1 LALAYAGW
9 QGRNYWLWRRA
20 EGSKPIEK
28 NKAVPSVVVIIPFRN
43 EAGNL
48 LSLLSSLRAQ
58 DYPAKAFE
66 VVFVDDHSED
76 GGAEVLGA
84 AAGAKNGLKEQGRL
98 NFRVLSLADHLKGRS
113 VVAHKK
119 AALAYGISETKA
131 ELILTTDAD
140 CSLPVDLLS
149 RVAAAFQPAIDV
161 VLGPVLIGKGSG
173 LLHGFQALDLAGYQ
187 LYTAG
192 MVAGGAPGLANGAC
206 LAFRRDRFLQ
216 VGGYAGV
223 DHLPSGDD
231 VLLLHKFNGAGFRA
245 AWLPGRAAVL
255 THAVNGTRALW
266 RQRLRWAGKAGNYV
280 HPGLRFG
287 QALAFL
293 TALAVVLLLLVFP
306 LHPRPR
312 LIMLL
317 WGTKIMVDFVLLQS
331 VTRHYRQALLLWWYL
346 PVALMYPFYLV
357 AVGTAALLGVKT
369 EWKGRG

>member
-1 LALAYAGW
+1 
-9 QGRNYWLWRRA
+9 
-20 EGSKPIEK
+20 
-28 NKAVPSVVVIIPFRN
+28 VIIPFRN
-43 EAGNL
+43 EVENL
-48 LSLLSSLRAQ
+48 PELPASLRAQ
-58 DYPAKAFE
+58 DYPAEAFE

-76 GGAEVLGA
+76 GGAEFLATLLPSEVGG
-84 AAGAKNGLKEQGRL
+84 AAGAKEGYKEQGRL
-98 NFRVLSLADHLKGRS
+98 NFRLLSLADHLGGRS

-119 AALAYGISETKA
+119 AALAYGIGETTA

-140 CSLPVDLLS
+140 CALPADLLS
-149 RVAAAFQPAIDV
+149 RIAAAFQPEIDV
-161 VLGPVLIGKGSG
+161 VLGPVLIGEGSG
-173 LLHGFQALDLAGYQ
+173 LSHAFQALDLAGYQ

-206 LAFRRDRFLQ
+206 LAFRRERFLQ
-216 VGGYAGV
+216 AGGYAGV

-231 VLLLHKFNGAGFRA
+231 VLLLHKFNAAGFRT

-255 THAVNGTRALW
+255 TNAVIGWRALW

-293 TALAVVLLLLVFP
+293 TALGVVFLLLILP

-317 WGTKIMVDFVLLQS
+317 WGTKIIVDFVLLQS
-331 VTRHYRQALLLWWYL
+331 VTRYYGQTSLLWWYL
-346 PVALMYPFYLV
+346 PVALLYPFYLV

-369 EWKGRG
+369 GWKGRK